1 MLRGVSWVVV
11 WPAGGG
17 EDLGSLC
24 GKSGFGLDVGT
35 RDCLYPEQEGSLW
48 HRGVWRIFYFNFVLP
63 WATMSGGN
71 GSDNS
76 SGSTNT
82 ARYQNMGGERE
93 RKRKKIYF
101 SVVS

>member
-11 WPAGGG
+11 LPAGGSHVLALML
-17 EDLGSLC
+17 ELETASTRSKREAC
-24 GKSGFGLDVGT
+24 GTEGFG
-35 RDCLYPEQEGSLW
+35 EFF
-48 HRGVWRIFYFNFVLP
+48 IFNFVLP

-93 RKRKKIYF
+93 RKRKKF
-101 SVVS
+101 FFCSELREGKGG